1 MELEACEAIYGDD
14 YERLDEGGASP
25 SFEVTLVPEAG
36 AGEDVNLVSLAM
48 RVGYVSTYPEAPPT
62 IALRVVRRGGL
73 TDEDVGKCEELLR
86 DAAASDA
93 NLGTPMVYALA
104 EVCLP
109 SFDPCWSPPSAAL
122 DSPPQPS
129 NPSCRAFARY
139 SCASS
144 GSLRTTV
151 RRWTC
156 IRR

>member
-48 RVGYVSTYPEAPPT
+48 RVGYVPTYPEAPPT

-104 EVCLP
+104 EVCNASSFKPFGLP
-109 SFDPCWSPPSAAL
+109 STAL
-122 DSPPQPS
+122 CHPIS
-129 NPSCRAFARY
+129 NPSALCPSLPVVCRVACSEQQA
-139 SCASS
+139 
-144 GSLRTTV
+144 
-151 RRWTC
+151 
-156 IRR
+156 

>member
-1 MELEACEAIYGDD
+1 MDHAEEQAMELEACEAIYGDD

-48 RVGYVSTYPEAPPT
+48 RVGYVPTYPEAPPT

-104 EVCLP
+104 EVCETVGLP
-109 SFDPCWSPPSAAL
+109 FTAL
-122 DSPPQPS
+122 CRPWRPIS
-129 NPSCRAFARY
+129 NPSLCPALAVVCRVA
-139 SCASS
+139 SCEQQA
-144 GSLRTTV
+144 
-151 RRWTC
+151 
-156 IRR
+156 